1 LTEVPEG
8 WKLVGRKPLTNP
20 EIEFTV
26 ALKPRNLDVL
36 ERELYKVSNPKDP
49 QNYGKWWTRKQVQ
62 DLVAPELTEQLEVE
76 SWLKSYGMKVSLQG
90 DYQKVSGPI
99 RSIEKLLDTQFYTFK
114 RVSDGKLT
122 VRLIEYSIPDHLDDT
137 ILMISGLS
145 GFLRN
150 KKGPK
155 IAEDD
160 TQGKIVPEVIWNV
173 YNIPDQEIVFQNS
186 SVGVIE
192 FQNDQSYT
200 SDDLSSFESQCLLP
214 AVSPDH
220 IVGPY
225 HAKNPDGEATLDV
238 QYAIGLAIQSDIWYW
253 TTTGWLYDFTTEFL
267 QTNPVPYVFSMS
279 WGWTETGQCSVG
291 DCNGMTSEEYVNTVN
306 GQFLQITMM
315 GVTILASSGDQGA
328 PGDGD
333 AFCRNKQ
340 DPLSSIFPG
349 ASPWVLSVGATM
361 LTDPTPGAPYP
372 FKSPICQSVD
382 CSTSTTELVC
392 SYPNALITTGGG
404 FSTYLAQPSYQQDVV
419 SYYLSNCTGDCALP
433 PSTDYNAANRG
444 FPDISGLGHNFVI
457 IINSRKEIVDGTSCS
472 SPLWAGIIGRWN
484 DYRLSNG
491 LSSIGF
497 ANPMIYQMYRD
508 QPDAFTDI
516 TTGSNKCTELCCD
529 IGYDCNTGWDPA
541 TGLGT
546 PVYPKMWDYIT
557 QLP

>member
-1 LTEVPEG
+1 
-8 WKLVGRKPLTNP
+8 
-20 EIEFTV
+20 
-26 ALKPRNLDVL
+26 
-36 ERELYKVSNPKDP
+36 
-49 QNYGKWWTRKQVQ
+49 
-62 DLVAPELTEQLEVE
+62 
-76 SWLKSYGMKVSLQG
+76 M
-90 DYQKVSGPI
+90 
-99 RSIEKLLDTQFYTFK
+99 DTQFYTFK

-315 GVTILASSGDQGA
+315 GVTILASSGDQVFFFSPSLSLFFFLSLSFLSLSLSFFSLSFLSLFSLSLLPFSDHFEFQGA

-508 QPDAFTDI
+508 QVIIFFFSFHLFLSFEP
-516 TTGSNKCTELCCD
+516 
-529 IGYDCNTGWDPA
+529 
-541 TGLGT
+541 
-546 PVYPKMWDYIT
+546 
-557 QLP
+557 